1 MKIRELTVEEQ
12 NQIDGGGL
20 FYLGIFARAYVIKK
34 SAEAIAKK
42 IKKRRSRYNKGL
54 GGTII
59 RSW

>member
-42 IKKRRSRYNKGL
+42 IKKRRSRYKEK
-54 GGTII
+54 
-59 RSW
+59 